1 MLIFLMMMKM
11 MMMMET
17 QNIKCSVT
25 ADTDASKEDIDEE
38 VDHPV
43 HYKLNENGIECID
56 AIEATMDFYSFQEYC
71 RGTVMKYLWRCNYKN
86 NKLKDLK
93 KASWYLNKII
103 SNIEKNGDGI

>member
-1 MLIFLMMMKM
+1 MLIFLMMMKMM

-25 ADTDASKEDIDEE
+25 ADTDASKE